1 MLRLRYIFAPD
12 ASGYH
17 VIESP
22 YLPLPRLLL
31 VSDWHVLN
39 GRDAIFS
46 ELNDPFFDPSKTV
59 LMESEP
65 EPRPEF
71 GARGSVALTSVLFD
85 ALTIEVNTD
94 KPTLLLITD
103 LYERGWRAEPL
114 SGSVQQSYRIMP
126 ADYILRVIPL
136 MAGHHRLRVVYAPT
150 EFLVGISISAVA
162 WMLWAVIFYFMP
174 SSRSDNLAA

>member
-1 MLRLRYIFAPD
+1 MDLSRP
-12 ASGYH
+12 
-17 VIESP
+17 
-22 YLPLPRLLL
+22 PLVVTFEL
-31 VSDWHVLN
+31 
-39 GRDAIFS
+39 S
-46 ELNDPFFDPSKTV
+46 ERRKN
-59 LMESEP
+59 
-65 EPRPEF
+65 
-71 GARGSVALTSVLFD
+71 

-103 LYERGWRAEPL
+103 LYERGWRAEPP

-162 WMLWAVIFYFMP
+162 WMLWAVIFYFVP
-174 SSRSDNLAA
+174 SSRSEETAVSRPQAAEGTKVTDTGKHFKVPGQPGSARMSEH